1 LAPFFS
7 QEKLSEIRFRA
18 DIVEII
24 SEYVSLKK
32 AGKNFLGL
40 CPFHS
45 EKTPSFNVNQEKQ
58 AFYCF
63 GCQKGGD
70 VITFLREIHSSTFVE
85 AVNQLAGRYGITVSP
100 SPHEQ
105 EKGDG
110 KEVLLGIND
119 RVASYFHRLLTE
131 SPEGKKGRDYL
142 EDRGI
147 DAQVWGVFK
156 LGYAPDSWDG
166 LVRNLSSA
174 NISLPLA
181 QSLGLIAPR
190 KGGGFFDCFRGR
202 IVFPIFNL
210 NGRTAGF
217 GGRAITGGLPKYL
230 NSSDSII
237 YKKRFSLFGLP
248 MVRNAIRQE
257 DRVFIVEGYFDLL
270 RMYQSGLC
278 SVVSPLGTALT
289 SGHIQALKR
298 FTSNVYIVFDA
309 DEAGVK
315 AALRSLELFL
325 DEGIAPRIVL
335 LPTGTDP
342 DDLIQKKGV
351 EEFLKRIEA
360 APHLLDYYVDRTI
373 QDTGTSSPEGKV
385 EVLKAVMPII
395 NRIGQPI
402 VQDDCIRKL
411 TERLEVKEDHVRSF
425 SKPPSPSQAE
435 EAPSHINEY
444 RPEEFLLALM
454 LQKSEAIEIADK
466 ARVIEDFGNP
476 SYKDIGKVIIEAY
489 RNTGKADLIDVVDAL
504 GERERNVAAALSLRE
519 ENFGNLLESLKDCI
533 HQIKKNR
540 IRRMQANLTQRIKK
554 AQESR
559 DEVEIRDLHK
569 RKIELILQEKNL
581 NSNIGSLVTL

>member
-70 VITFLREIHSSTFVE
+70 VITFLREIHNSTFVE
-85 AVNQLAGRYGITVSP
+85 VVSQLAGRYGITVAP
-100 SPHEQ
+100 SSYKQ
-105 EKGDG
+105 EKGD
-110 KEVLLGIND
+110 EQEPLLSIND
-119 RVASYFHRLLTE
+119 SVASHFHRLLTE
-131 SPEGKKGRDYL
+131 RPEGSIGRTYL
-142 EDRGI
+142 ENRGI
-147 DAQVWGVFK
+147 DAKVWDVFK

-166 LVRNLSSA
+166 LVRYLSSA
-174 NISLPLA
+174 KISLPLA
-181 QSLGLIAPR
+181 KSIGLIAPR

-210 NGRTAGF
+210 NGRTVGF

-248 MVRNAIRQE
+248 MVRNSIRQE

-278 SVVSPLGTALT
+278 SVVSSLGTALT
-289 SGHIQALKR
+289 SGHIQTLKR

-315 AALRSLELFL
+315 ATLRSLELFL
-325 DEGIAPRIVL
+325 DEGIAPRVVI
-335 LPTGTDP
+335 LPPETDP

-351 EEFLKRIEA
+351 GEFLKRIED
-360 APHLLDYYVDRTI
+360 APHLLDYYIDRTI
-373 QDTGTSSPEGKV
+373 QDTGTCGAEGKV
-385 EVLKAVMPII
+385 EALKTVMPII

-402 VQDDCIRKL
+402 VQDDYIRKL
-411 TERLEVKEDHVRSF
+411 TERLEVKEDHIRSF
-425 SKPPSPSQAE
+425 SKPPSTSKYQEVPSQ
-435 EAPSHINEY
+435 INEY

-476 SYKDIGKVIIEAY
+476 FYKDIGKVIIEAY
-489 RNTGKADLIDVVDAL
+489 RKTGKADLIDLVDSL
-504 GERERNVAAALSLRE
+504 GEKERNVAAELSLKE
-519 ENFGNLLESLKDCI
+519 ESFGDLLESLQDCI

-540 IRRMQANLTQRIKK
+540 IRRMQASLTQRIKK

-581 NSNIGSLVTL
+581 NNNIGSLLTL